1 MWFAAYRKLTDPA
14 ATTRQWSWERV
25 CRWLSVVRPY
35 HGSKEDRKHS
45 CPLWS
50 PVEMLAPQRANRNVL
65 SVHALVMD
73 YDDDVEINDAMDA
86 WDGFEMLA
94 HTTWS
99 HAPMSP
105 RCRVVLPLASPI
117 PAVVW
122 SDIYRE
128 VLAEHRLPGDGQ
140 TCDQARAFYVPAAG
154 MHDCTQVAHE
164 EGRLLDLSPRVAPAM
179 EAAQAREAEHRAS
192 IRERLRHHAPEFA
205 EVGRGLRQ
213 VRELYEVDPARRE
226 TAARL
231 VGAEVVQAGALST
244 WVARHA
250 LCPLCGLETVWWPL
264 APAHTTSVMC
274 DHKKHCG
281 FTMHL
286 FDYVREFGH
295 AAK

>member
-14 ATTRQWSWERV
+14 ATTRQWSWDRV

-35 HGSKEDRKHS
+35 HGSKVDRKDV

-50 PVEMLAPQRANRNVL
+50 PVKMTAPKRANRNVE

-73 YDDDVEINDAMDA
+73 YDDDVDINEAIDE

-99 HAPMSP
+99 HAPMQP

-122 SDIYRE
+122 SDIYRD
-128 VLAEHRLPGDGQ
+128 VLREHRLPGDGQ
-140 TCDQARAFYVPAAG
+140 TCDQARAFYVPAVGAN
-154 MHDCTQVAHE
+154 DCAQVSHE
-164 EGRLLDLSPRVAPAM
+164 RGRLLDLSDRVGPAM
-179 EAAQAREAEHRAS
+179 EAAQRREAEHRAA
-192 IRERLRHHAPEFA
+192 IRERLKNHAPEFVEIGEA
-205 EVGRGLRQ
+205 MRQ
-213 VRELYEVDPARRE
+213 VRELYEVDPGRRE

-231 VGAEVVQAGALST
+231 VGAEVAQAGALKT

-250 LCPLCGLETVWWPL
+250 LCPNCGLETVWWPL
-264 APAHTTSVMC
+264 APTRTTSVMC
-274 DHKKHCG
+274 DHRKTCG

-286 FDYVREFGH
+286 FDYVKEYGD
-295 AAK
+295 ASD